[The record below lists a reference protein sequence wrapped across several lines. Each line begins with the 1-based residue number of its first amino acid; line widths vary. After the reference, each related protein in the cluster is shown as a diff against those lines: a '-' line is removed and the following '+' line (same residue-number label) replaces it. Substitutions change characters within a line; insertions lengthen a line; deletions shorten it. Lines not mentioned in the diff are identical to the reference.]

1 VWVVLLSV
9 SNLEAGYGAAQVL
22 WGVSLRVA
30 RGSFTA
36 VLGPNGAGK
45 TTLLNTIMG
54 FIRPWNGSVEFNG
67 ADITRE
73 PPHRKV
79 EMGINIVPE
88 GRRLFPNLTVREN
101 LLLAARSKR
110 AKNSVD
116 SSLELVFTL
125 FPVLKERLGQK
136 AGTLSGGE
144 QQMLAIARALMTR
157 PELILMDEPSQGL
170 APKIALEVF
179 MATKKLREVEKTSIL
194 LVEQNISLALEVS
207 DQVYVLDHGK
217 IIAEG
222 AKEEIIREASE
233 ILNRLV
239 GL

>member
-1 VWVVLLSV
+1 LLSV
-9 SNLEAGYGAAQVL
+9 SDLESGYGATQIL
-22 WGVSLRVA
+22 WGVSLRVP

-54 FIRPWNGSVEFNG
+54 FVRPWRGRIEYNG

-88 GRRLFPNLTVREN
+88 GRRLFPGLTVREN
-101 LLLAARSKR
+101 LLLAARSRR
-110 AKNSVD
+110 ARNSVEG
-116 SSLELVFTL
+116 SLDLVFTL
-125 FPVLKERLGQK
+125 FPVLKERLDQR

-144 QQMLAIARALMTR
+144 QQMLAIARTLMTR
-157 PELILMDEPSQGL
+157 PELMLMDEPSQGL
-170 APKIALEVF
+170 APKVALEVF
-179 MATKKLREVEKTSIL
+179 MAIKRLREVEKISIL
-194 LVEQNISLALEVS
+194 LVEQNTGLALEVS
-207 DQVYVLDHGK
+207 EQVYILDHGR
-217 IIAEG
+217 IVAEG
-222 AKEEIIREASE
+222 PREEIVREAGD
-233 ILNRLV
+233 ILNKLV